1 MHLLCSASPQVCID
15 TQGYPTACKL
25 SSQWMLTVGTR
36 PPSNRLFPIQELRAA
51 HAQRSSTISKGYMQA
66 STSYTQG
73 TGNAFGVSSSRRQ
86 SGRVVGFATNPTS
99 QHTPFE
105 RAPNGVCCCVICS
118 TLATAG
124 KHEART
130 LPVAKAQACS
140 THVCCAVSQHK
151 SAKNPTPTPTN
162 NSVYLS
168 ANKQAT
174 VLLQT
179 RELPATVQDCSQRSQ
194 HHFDATLEDGR
205 SHPDARTLPLPHCR
219 TTPHCHTA
227 EQHQPRWCSV
237 KLDTHTARPPM
248 HRTTTSSNRRVGPA
262 HTCAHLHPYTAHT
275 VSRERQRLHTSKATR
290 TRVSFPLPACWRSL
304 HCKQA
309 CMHGAKPGR
318 QKEACQQAVYS

>member
-36 PPSNRLFPIQELRAA
+36 SPSNRLFPIQELRAA

-105 RAPNGVCCCVICS
+105 RAPNGVCGCVVSS

-130 LPVAKAQACS
+130 LLVAKAQACG
-140 THVCCAVSQHK
+140 THAYCGVSQHK
-151 SAKNPTPTPTN
+151 SAKNPNPTPTN

-168 ANKQAT
+168 ATNKR
-174 VLLQT
+174 LFSCK
-179 RELPATVQDCSQRSQ
+179 RENFQPS
-194 HHFDATLEDGR
+194 
-205 SHPDARTLPLPHCR
+205 CR
-219 TTPHCHTA
+219 TALRGHSTTLKPHLRMGAATQMHVHYRCRTA
-227 EQHQPRWCSV
+227 EQHPIAILRNN
-237 KLDTHTARPPM
+237 
-248 HRTTTSSNRRVGPA
+248 TS
-262 HTCAHLHPYTAHT
+262 
-275 VSRERQRLHTSKATR
+275 
-290 TRVSFPLPACWRSL
+290 
-304 HCKQA
+304 
-309 CMHGAKPGR
+309 PGG
-318 QKEACQQAVYS
+318 VL